1 MGNADPVA
9 EFAKAKKTIVAELWR
24 TRERTNALRSVA
36 CGIGGGSSG
45 ERVQS
50 SKAPDKIPE
59 VLARIEEQE
68 KKAGRIRTD
77 LMRLIALF
85 DACISTLD
93 KSEERVVLSMER
105 EREDGNEDLRESEG
119 EHQEK
124 SRHERVQRAA
134 RICRKMESW
143 QLMAVCV
150 IEWQFPKM
158 LSYIMH
164 CSCREATP
172 QYNLSWRS
180 TSDGQPECFFA
191 FTFREEQWRLFTE
204 SYLIKERKGRR
215 HWIIW

>member
-93 KSEERVVLSMER
+93 KSEERVVLSMRHIGQKKHDLIAKTLSVSER
-105 EREDGNEDLRESEG
+105 TEMRIYARARENIRKKADTKEYKELREFV
-119 EHQEK
+119 EK
-124 SRHERVQRAA
+124 WKVGS
-134 RICRKMESW
+134 
-143 QLMAVCV
+143 
-150 IEWQFPKM
+150 
-158 LSYIMH
+158 
-164 CSCREATP
+164 
-172 QYNLSWRS
+172 
-180 TSDGQPECFFA
+180 
-191 FTFREEQWRLFTE
+191 
-204 SYLIKERKGRR
+204 
-215 HWIIW
+215 